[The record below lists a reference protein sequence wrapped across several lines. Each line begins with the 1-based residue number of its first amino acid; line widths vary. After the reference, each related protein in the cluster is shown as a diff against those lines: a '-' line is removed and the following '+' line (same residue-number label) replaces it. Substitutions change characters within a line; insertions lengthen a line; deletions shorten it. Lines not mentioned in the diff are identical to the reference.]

1 MQNTAELGFKPKK
14 IRRPRT
20 PGEWILDIFKVL
32 FLTVVAVATVYP
44 FWNVF
49 IVSINDATDAVRG
62 GLYLWPRVF
71 SLQSYQN
78 ILTRSDFQHSI
89 LITVARTVIG
99 TPLAVLC
106 TAMAAYS
113 LSRKELVAGKF
124 WNLLFVFTMYFG
136 GGQVPYYM
144 VLKGLGLLDNF
155 WVFIFPLIMSVY
167 NMILIKSYIASMPES
182 LFEAVKIDGGN
193 DLVIFFRFVL
203 PLAKPILMTVALF
216 VAITQWNSWFDANL
230 YTSSDNLKPMQSK
243 LVEILNQYQTG
254 ATTSQQ
260 MSNAKTG
267 VTVTADSIRMAAT
280 MVATLPIIM
289 IYPFI
294 QKYFVKGIMLG
305 AVKG

>member
-230 YTSSDNLKPMQSK
+230 YTSSENLKPMQSK

-305 AVKG
+305 SLKG